1 MVETKPVQMIT
12 SYTDP
17 ANPKNMMAII
27 EFPDEEVH
35 IERRI
40 FDIRTYARLRN
51 NVSHAWER
59 IQPANDFLATL
70 DRDEYSYL
78 VKLFIRAKRDL
89 MQVRDRTTA
98 MNAVLA
104 IDEKVAKTFGKM
116 NLSERLHQHVTEDKR
131 ITMPEFTGVL
141 RPQDTPEKTFVEYE
155 YHLIN
160 TIIVISKILFPIF
173 GEIIN
178 KIQHVEDTY
187 SGVKEIVAFGIVNT
201 LMTRDFP
208 EITKKLLN
216 YISKMVDT
224 VLTDDPMLTYHG
236 ITETSLTYDKLAK
249 MVVKN
254 FVNHDLYQDGGNVMR
269 YLAVTIKR
277 AISAETSGS
286 NNRMTYKAR
295 ILPEM
300 GGDDGRNISLLENAV
315 STASEPVE
323 IPIIIK
329 ISVDRFISDYIVKNN
344 INVGFFEK
352 AVAYYKITSLP
363 PTPINELVVAM
374 FVADRIGSAY
384 CVKYMNMEMMVKI
397 IVIIQMYAM
406 QNDFRAVIPLLSL
419 IPTGIAKT
427 DNNDEDSADNEIII
441 TEGRGDNPINSY
453 INLRSETSHLDDF
466 ANFNFEELMSGI
478 LKFVVDN
485 VHTFNVAPNILE
497 TGDTG
502 NTINDGG
509 IVKYD
514 RNVISELHRFL
525 YHLLISQ
532 LPQPE

>member
-1 MVETKPVQMIT
+1 MVETALKQGIT
-12 SYTDP
+12 YYPDP
-17 ANPKNMMAII
+17 SNPKNLLAII
-27 EFPDEEVH
+27 EFPNEEVH

-40 FDIRTYARLRN
+40 FDIKTYARLRN
-51 NVSHAWER
+51 NFASWER

-89 MQVRDRTTA
+89 MQIRDRQTA

-104 IDEKVAKTFGKM
+104 IDEKVAKTFGKL

-131 ITMPEFTGVL
+131 ITMPDFTGVGS
-141 RPQDTPEKTFVEYE
+141 RPQDTEEKTFYEHE

-208 EITKKLLN
+208 EITRKLLN

-224 VLTDDPMLTYHG
+224 VLADDPMLTYHG

-249 MVVKN
+249 MIVKN

-286 NNRMTYKAR
+286 NNRMTYKSR
-295 ILPEM
+295 ILPEQ

-315 STASEPVE
+315 STANEPVE
-323 IPIIIK
+323 IPILIK
-329 ISVDRFISDYIVKNN
+329 IAVDRFITNYVAHNN
-344 INVGFFEK
+344 ININFFEK
-352 AVAYYKITSLP
+352 AVAFYKVTSLP

-374 FVADRIGSAY
+374 FVANRIGAAY
-384 CVKYMNMEMMVKI
+384 CVKYMNMDMMVKI
-397 IVIIQMYAM
+397 IVIVQMYAM
-406 QNDFRAVIPLLSL
+406 QMGYNAVIPLLSL
-419 IPTGIAKT
+419 IPSGMVKT
-427 DNNDEDSADNEIII
+427 VSDDEGNADNEIII
-441 TEGRGDNPINSY
+441 SEGRGDNIVNSY
-453 INLRSETSHLDDF
+453 LLLRGEVSHLDDF
-466 ANFNFEELMSGI
+466 ANFNFEELMSGL

-497 TGDTG
+497 MGNTG
-502 NTINDGG
+502 NTVNDNG
-509 IVKYD
+509 VMKYD
-514 RNVISELHRFL
+514 KNIISELHRFL
-525 YHLLISQ
+525 YHLLIT
-532 LPQPE
+532 